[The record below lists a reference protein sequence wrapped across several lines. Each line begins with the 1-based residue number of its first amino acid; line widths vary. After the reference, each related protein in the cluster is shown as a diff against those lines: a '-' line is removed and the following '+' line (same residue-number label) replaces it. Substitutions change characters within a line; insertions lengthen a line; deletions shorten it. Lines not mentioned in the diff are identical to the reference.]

1 MDSSWN
7 GSTASMCQ
15 AEHVWCFSESP
26 YQKESDMNATIV
38 AVDLAKNIFE
48 LAVADAD
55 WHIAQRQRLTRTK
68 FLGFFVQ
75 LAPCQVVME
84 ACGSAHYWAR
94 RINMLGHTVRLLP
107 AHYVKAYV
115 RRNKTDQ
122 ADAAALIEAAR
133 CAEIREVPIKTV
145 EAQQIQSLH
154 RLRSQWMSARQR
166 YVNTLRGILREFGF
180 AIPLGV
186 NVAKEQIGVA
196 LADADSE
203 VPQALRAT
211 LAEMLQ
217 EIRSLEQKILDVEHQ
232 LNALTRADVRVQQL
246 RQIPGIGALT
256 STALR
261 AVVGDIQRFPSG
273 RHFASWLGL
282 TPNERSSAE
291 KRRLGKISKQGD
303 TYLRTLLVHGAR
315 SALLAAHRAERAGH
329 SLDRLRRWALDCE
342 RQRSHNKATV
352 ALANRLARIV
362 WATWKYERAFDGN
375 WSAAA

>member
-1 MDSSWN
+1 
-7 GSTASMCQ
+7 MCQ
-15 AEHVWCFSESP
+15 AEHVECFSESP
-26 YQKESDMNATIV
+26 HQKESDMDATIV

-48 LAVADAD
+48 LAIADAD
-55 WHIAQRQRLTRTK
+55 WRIAQRQRLTRVK
-68 FLGFFVQ
+68 FFGFFVQ

-94 RINMLGHTVRLLP
+94 RISTLGHTVRLLP

-133 CAEIREVPIKTV
+133 CAEIREVPVKTV

-154 RLRSQWMSARQR
+154 RLRSQWMSTRQR

-186 NVAKEQIGVA
+186 TAAKDRIGTA
-196 LADADSE
+196 LADPQSE
-203 VPQALRAT
+203 VPLALRAT

-217 EIRSLEQKILDVEHQ
+217 EIRLLEQKILDVEQQ

-303 TYLRTLLVHGAR
+303 VYLRTLLVHGAR
-315 SALLAAHRAERAGH
+315 SALLAAHRAERAGRP
-329 SLDRLRRWALDCE
+329 LDRLRRWALDCE
-342 RQRSHNKATV
+342 RQRGHNKATV

-362 WATWKYERAFDGN
+362 WATWKYERPFDGN

>member
-1 MDSSWN
+1 
-7 GSTASMCQ
+7 
-15 AEHVWCFSESP
+15 
-26 YQKESDMNATIV
+26 MNATIV

-48 LAVADAD
+48 IAAADAD
-55 WHIAQRQRLTRTK
+55 WRITRRSRLPRSK
-68 FLGFFVQ
+68 FFGFFVQ

-94 RINMLGHTVRLLP
+94 RIACLGHTVRLLP

-115 RRNKTDQ
+115 RRNKTDR

-133 CAEIREVPIKTV
+133 CAEIREVPVKTV

-154 RLRSQWMSARQR
+154 RLRSQWMSTRQR

-186 NVAKEQIGVA
+186 NIAREQIGVA
-196 LADADSE
+196 LADPDSE
-203 VPQALRAT
+203 VPQALRTA

-217 EIRSLEQKILDVEHQ
+217 EIRLLEEKILGVERQ
-232 LNALTRADVRVQQL
+232 LNSLTRADVRVQQL

-261 AVVGDIQRFPSG
+261 AIVGDIQRFPSG

-303 TYLRTLLVHGAR
+303 VYLRTLLVHGAR
-315 SALLAAHRAERAGH
+315 SALLAVHRAERAGKT
-329 SLDRLRRWALDCE
+329 LDRLRRWALDCE
-342 RQRSHNKATV
+342 RQRGHNKATV

-375 WSAAA
+375 WSAAT

>member
-1 MDSSWN
+1 
-7 GSTASMCQ
+7 
-15 AEHVWCFSESP
+15 VWCFSESP
-26 YQKESDMNATIV
+26 NQKESDMNATIV
-38 AVDLAKNIFE
+38 AVDLAKNILE
-48 LAVADAD
+48 LAVAGED
-55 WHIAQRQRLTRTK
+55 WRIAQRQRLTRAK

-94 RINMLGHTVRLLP
+94 RIAGLGHTVRLLP

-133 CAEIREVPIKTV
+133 CVEIREVPVKTV

-154 RLRSQWMSARQR
+154 RLRSQWISTRQR

-186 NVAKEQIGVA
+186 SVAKDRIGAV
-196 LADADSE
+196 LADSASE

-217 EIRSLEQKILDVEHQ
+217 EIRLLEEKILGVERQ
-232 LNALTRADVRVQQL
+232 LKALTLTDVCVQQL
-246 RQIPGIGALT
+246 RQIPGIGTLT

-261 AVVGDIQRFPSG
+261 AVVGDIQRFPCG

-342 RQRSHNKATV
+342 RQRGHNKATV

-362 WATWKYERAFDGN
+362 WATWKHERAFDGN

>member
-1 MDSSWN
+1 
-7 GSTASMCQ
+7 MCQ
-15 AEHVWCFSESP
+15 AEHVQCFSESLN
-26 YQKESDMNATIV
+26 QKESDMNATIV

-48 LAVADAD
+48 LAVADAN
-55 WHIAQRQRLTRTK
+55 WHIARRQRLSRAK
-68 FLGFFVQ
+68 FPSFFVQ

-84 ACGSAHYWAR
+84 ACGSAHFWAR
-94 RINMLGHTVRLLP
+94 RIAALGHTVRLLP
-107 AHYVKAYV
+107 AHYVKPYV
-115 RRNKTDQ
+115 RRSKTDQ

-133 CAEIREVPIKTV
+133 CAEIREVPVKTV

-154 RLRSQWMSARQR
+154 RLRSQWMSTRTR

-180 AIPLGV
+180 AIPLGI
-186 NVAKEQIGVA
+186 NVAKEKIGA
-196 LADADSE
+196 AIADPESE

-217 EIRSLEQKILDVEHQ
+217 EVRLLEEKILGVERE
-232 LNALTRADVRVQQL
+232 LSALTRADVRVQQL

-261 AVVGDIQRFPSG
+261 AIVGDIQRFPSG

-282 TPNERSSAE
+282 TPSERSSAE
-291 KRRLGKISKQGD
+291 RRRLGKISKQGD

-342 RQRSHNKATV
+342 RQRGHNKATV

-362 WATWKYERAFDGN
+362 WATWTHERPFDGN
-375 WSAAA
+375 WSAQVT

>member
-1 MDSSWN
+1 
-7 GSTASMCQ
+7 
-15 AEHVWCFSESP
+15 
-26 YQKESDMNATIV
+26 MNATIV

-48 LAVADAD
+48 LATADSD
-55 WHIAQRQRLTRTK
+55 WHITQRQRLSRTK

-94 RINMLGHTVRLLP
+94 RIARLGHTVRLLP

-133 CAEIREVPIKTV
+133 CAEIREVPVKTV

-154 RLRSQWMSARQR
+154 RLRSQWMSTRQR

-180 AIPLGV
+180 AIPLGI
-186 NVAKEQIGVA
+186 NAAKEQIGA
-196 LADADSE
+196 AIAEPQSE
-203 VPQALRAT
+203 VPQALRPT
-211 LAEMLQ
+211 LCEMLR
-217 EIRSLEQKILDVEHQ
+217 EIRLLEDKIADVERQ
-232 LNALTRADVRVQQL
+232 LNALTRTDVRVQQL

-261 AVVGDIQRFPSG
+261 AIVGDIQRFPTA

-291 KRRLGKISKQGD
+291 TRRLGKISKQGD
-303 TYLRTLLVHGAR
+303 VYLRTLLVHGAR
-315 SALLAAHRAERAGH
+315 SVLLAAHRAERAGH
-329 SLDRLRRWALDCE
+329 SLDRLRRWALDRE
-342 RQRSHNKATV
+342 RQRGHNKATV

-362 WATWKYERAFDGN
+362 WATWKHERAFDGN
-375 WSAAA
+375 WSTQAN